1 MKRFAFGMYIQY
13 VKKKSSIWYIDD
25 QYYIEKYRNLKNRK
39 FTKSF
44 YFFKS
49 KPILDLELTLTTLYS
64 QLGRNIT
71 IIDIFH
77 FCSDHIS
84 NMFKTTFLITSL
96 FLLPKMFADKL
107 KFFLVHYRRQL
118 RKQKLVY
125 LYSYTKNQKQTF
137 VFKLKM
143 KNQT

>member
-1 MKRFAFGMYIQY
+1 
-13 VKKKSSIWYIDD
+13 
-25 QYYIEKYRNLKNRK
+25 
-39 FTKSF
+39 
-44 YFFKS
+44 
-49 KPILDLELTLTTLYS
+49 
-64 QLGRNIT
+64 
-71 IIDIFH
+71 
-77 FCSDHIS
+77 
-84 NMFKTTFLITSL
+84 
-96 FLLPKMFADKL
+96 MFADKL